1 MVEGKK
7 EITNA
12 AATQIINNDKEATV
26 TPAKADVS
34 ADSGL
39 ENSSPE
45 EAKQKQPT
53 VEVAMPPIHK
63 SASTSK
69 LKYEYKDDQWSPINT
84 EGKKQYTRDFL
95 MQLQRG
101 PQSMEKPTNLPNM
114 EIIKD
119 NRMKSGGGGGGP
131 MGGGGRG
138 GPMGG
143 MGLPI
148 GGGDMNMFT

>member
-1 MVEGKK
+1 MP
-7 EITNA
+7 
-12 AATQIINNDKEATV
+12 NNV
-26 TPAKADVS
+26 SSRGCVGFQDVYGFGIS
-34 ADSGL
+34 
-39 ENSSPE
+39 
-45 EAKQKQPT
+45 
-53 VEVAMPPIHK
+53 
-63 SASTSK
+63 
-69 LKYEYKDDQWSPINT
+69 DQWSPINT

-95 MQLQRG
+95 MQLQRD

-119 NRMKSGGGGGGP
+119 NRMKSGGGGGP

-148 GGGDMNMFT
+148 GGGDMNMFMPGYVKPTISRVS